1 MARFR
6 FEPTPRTLDWTL
18 FVVVALEVA
27 TGLLSLIAGEPADA
41 IVFVSHGVLGFTLT
55 VLVAW
60 KLRRVAPRLRTRV
73 AGRWTTALSALL
85 AAVTL
90 GALATGVFWA
100 FGGDFRF
107 LLWNALNV
115 HIALG
120 LLVVPILALHLR
132 RHYHTPQ
139 PADFTQRR
147 IALQYGSL
155 LVFGALTW
163 RVQQATSRLLA
174 LPGATRRFTG
184 SKERGSD
191 AGNAFPLTSWVA
203 DDPAPIDV
211 EHWTLTLTGELA
223 RPRSF
228 SYDDLTPEDETR
240 AILDC
245 TSGWYSAHDWQGIAV
260 GSLLDLAEPT
270 PAARWVSF
278 RSVTGYRWSLPI
290 EEARDALLAT
300 HVDGEA
306 LVHGH
311 GAPLRLV
318 APGRRGFQW
327 VKWITA
333 IELRERRD
341 VSEWLAIFVSGFSET
356 PRE

>member
-6 FEPTPRTLDWTL
+6 FEPSARTLDWTL
-18 FVVVALEVA
+18 FLVVALEVA
-27 TGLLSLIAGEPADA
+27 TGLISLVSGEAADA
-41 IVFVSHGVLGFTLT
+41 ILFVSHGVLGFILT
-55 VLVAW
+55 VLVGW

-73 AGRWTTALSALL
+73 AGKWTTTLSILLVALT
-85 AAVTL
+85 V
-90 GALATGVFWA
+90 GALATGVYWA

-107 LLWNALNV
+107 VVWNALNV

-120 LLVVPILALHLR
+120 LLVVPVLLLHLR

-139 PADFTQRR
+139 PADFIDRR
-147 IALQYGSL
+147 TALQYGSL

-163 RVQQATSRLLA
+163 RVQQATNRLLA

-184 SKERGSD
+184 SKERGSN

-203 DDPAPIDV
+203 DDPAPIEVTD
-211 EHWTLTLTGELA
+211 WTLSLTGELKQ
-223 RPRSF
+223 PRSF
-228 SYDDLTPEDETR
+228 RYDDLTAEDETR

-245 TSGWYSAHDWQGIAV
+245 TSGWYSDHDWQGVRV
-260 GSLLDLAEPT
+260 GALIDLAEPT
-270 PAARWVSF
+270 SKARWVSF
-278 RSVTGYRWSLPI
+278 QSVTGYRWSLPLA
-290 EEARDALLAT
+290 EARDALLAT

-306 LVHGH
+306 LAHGH

-333 IELRERRD
+333 IELREQRD
-341 VSEWLAIFVSGFSET
+341 VSEWLAIFVSGFNER

>member
-6 FEPTPRTLDWTL
+6 FQPSARTVDWTL
-18 FVVVALEVA
+18 FFVVGLEVA
-27 TGLLSLIAGEPADA
+27 TGLVSLVAGESADA
-41 IVFVSHGVLGFTLT
+41 IVFVSHGVLGFILT
-55 VLVAW
+55 ALVGW
-60 KLRRVAPRLRTRV
+60 KLRRVAPRLKTQV
-73 AGRWTTALSALL
+73 AGRWTTALSLLLVALT
-85 AAVTL
+85 V
-90 GALATGVFWA
+90 GALGTGVFWA

-120 LLVVPILALHLR
+120 LLVVPFLFFHLR

-139 PADFTQRR
+139 RADFTHRR
-147 IALQYGSL
+147 TALQYGAL
-155 LVFGALTW
+155 LVFGAITW
-163 RVQQATSRLLA
+163 RVQQITNHLLA

-184 SKERGSD
+184 SKERGSN

-203 DDPAPIDV
+203 DDPNPIEIGD
-211 EHWTLTLTGELA
+211 WRLTVSGALTHHQ
-223 RPRSF
+223 SF
-228 SYDDLTPEDETR
+228 TYDDLAADDETR

-245 TSGWYSAHDWQGIAV
+245 TSGWYSDHDWQGVRV
-260 GSLLDLAEPT
+260 GSLLDLADPQPT
-270 PAARWVSF
+270 ARWVSF

-290 EEARDALLAT
+290 AEARKALLAT
-300 HVDGEA
+300 HVDGEPLA
-306 LVHGH
+306 HGH

-333 IELRERRD
+333 VEVRERRD

-356 PRE
+356 PQE